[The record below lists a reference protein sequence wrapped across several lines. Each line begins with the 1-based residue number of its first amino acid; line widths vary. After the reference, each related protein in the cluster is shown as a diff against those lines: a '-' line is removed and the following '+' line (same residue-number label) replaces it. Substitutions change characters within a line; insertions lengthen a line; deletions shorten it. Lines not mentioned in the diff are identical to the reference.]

1 MRDFDYLKL
10 KDRKW
15 DSEMVRLIAKIHET
29 GGDTA
34 KGAASSSPR
43 STISTSSDEKIVEIR
58 KVG

>member
-34 KGAASSSPR
+34 KGACKQLA
-43 STISTSSDEKIVEIR
+43 
-58 KVG
+58 